1 MNIGP
6 LAAVGARGT
15 VVLGLAAAAEALAV
29 SVVEEAAETDGADR
43 AEERE
48 SGTSDEEAAGAV

>member
-6 LAAVGARGT
+6 LGIVGARGT

-29 SVVEEAAETDGADR
+29 SVIEDAAETDN

-48 SGTSDEEAAGAV
+48 SGASDEVAAGAV